1 MFNNSK
7 QQLREIRT
15 EIASL
20 RRKIGDKDDEI
31 ERQKAQIQ
39 EMQTVVDGTVTNEDI
54 AQIMRNK
61 IANALK
67 NLRLEPG
74 FTNCW
79 FGSATTTTYDISDV
93 ERLVVT
99 YLAFINCTRSA

>member
-1 MFNNSK
+1 MFHKKKRQRYEMNA
-7 QQLREIRT
+7 EF
-15 EIASL
+15 ASL
-20 RRKIGDKDDEI
+20 RGAIDDNNDEI
-31 ERQKAQIQ
+31 KRLKDQIR
-39 EMQTVVDGTVTNEDI
+39 EMQTEADSAATNEDI
-54 AQIMRNK
+54 AQIMRDK

>member
-54 AQIMRNK
+54 AQAMRNK